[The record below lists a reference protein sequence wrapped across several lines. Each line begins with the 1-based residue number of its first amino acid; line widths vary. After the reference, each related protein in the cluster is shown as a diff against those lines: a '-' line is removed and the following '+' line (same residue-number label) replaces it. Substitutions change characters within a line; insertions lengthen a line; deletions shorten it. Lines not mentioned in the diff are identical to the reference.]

1 MSALYHQYL
10 AAEISLIKS
19 EISLMKL
26 LSNFNGFFQLY
37 QSKLSETGNGEKAFM
52 QLNIQ
57 YKQLFG
63 CGKFE
68 SYDAFLRF
76 YATKGML
83 TTVGAGLKQCFCD
96 RGFNTLQSFMPLILH
111 YYPEVGR
118 LQIVRF
124 WNGKPV
130 KAQTLKLINYVKQ
143 IIG

>member
-10 AAEISLIKS
+10 VAEISFIKS
-19 EISLMKL
+19 EISLMRL
-26 LSNFNGFFQLY
+26 LSNSDGFFQLY

-52 QLNIQ
+52 QLNLQ

-63 CGKFE
+63 SGKFE
-68 SYDAFLRF
+68 SYDAFIRF
-76 YATKGML
+76 YAAKGVL
-83 TTVGAGLKQCFCD
+83 TTVGANLKQSFCD

-118 LQIVRF
+118 LQIMRF
-124 WNGKPV
+124 WDGKPV
-130 KAQTLKLINYVKQ
+130 KAKTLKLINYVKQ